1 MRCQAS
7 CIADLEIEDT
17 QFNSWTMNSLR
28 WNMATG
34 KDISKFPIQKKT
46 RFAQYFTKR
55 FLMLDLMSWNLVIF
69 FRDCNLD
76 EFCQEFTYST
86 LQIPPMVC
94 YKKGQSLGNL
104 LVKAKA
110 NYDNFSFQLSNYWP
124 SDCFIYNLCYF
135 VLTSL
140 ALYNQYIQSNILIQK
155 SFLMMPCFAQFSSSP
170 VKISILRSPKF
181 LFIALFTAN
190 WVYL

>member
-7 CIADLEIEDT
+7 SIADLEIEDT

-69 FRDCNLD
+69 LEIVIWMSFAKSSHIAHCKFHQWFVTRKVSLL
-76 EFCQEFTYST
+76 ETY
-86 LQIPPMVC
+86 
-94 YKKGQSLGNL
+94 L
-104 LVKAKA
+104 LKLKPT
-110 NYDNFSFQLSNYWP
+110 NFSFQLSKYWP
-124 SDCFIYNLCYF
+124 SDYFTIYAILCSPRLHSTTNTFNPTYWF
-135 VLTSL
+135 
-140 ALYNQYIQSNILIQK
+140 K
-155 SFLMMPCFAQFSSSP
+155 SHF
-170 VKISILRSPKF
+170 
-181 LFIALFTAN
+181 
-190 WVYL
+190 